1 MYCRP
6 RPGYISKEQER
17 NKSSLSAKCR
27 TPRCHNLSFVRR
39 VPQQQKSE
47 GVRMIKLVVMIKRKP
62 GMSKEAFH
70 RYWNGPHGDQ
80 VLGCADFKRHIRR
93 YVQSHVVTQEGIK
106 LPWGVSD
113 YDGQAELWFDSVD
126 AMNTAF
132 NEPSFLATVHPDDA
146 TFIDMAGCQL
156 MVVEEIPKV
165 G

>member
-1 MYCRP
+1 
-6 RPGYISKEQER
+6 
-17 NKSSLSAKCR
+17 
-27 TPRCHNLSFVRR
+27 
-39 VPQQQKSE
+39 
-47 GVRMIKLVVMIKRKP
+47 MIKLVVMIKRKP